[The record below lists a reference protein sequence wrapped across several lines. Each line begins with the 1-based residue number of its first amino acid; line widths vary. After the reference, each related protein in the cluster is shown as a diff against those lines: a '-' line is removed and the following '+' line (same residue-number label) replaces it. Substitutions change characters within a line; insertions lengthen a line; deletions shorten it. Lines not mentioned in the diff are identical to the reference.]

1 MPLLVPI
8 SVGELFDKIS
18 ILELKER
25 AITDPARRANVTR
38 ERAALE
44 AVRRRDVPST
54 AELEVLYAKLR
65 EVNRALWEVED
76 ELRAREREGAF
87 DGGFVELARRVYRD
101 NDRRAHIKRQINE
114 LTGSEI
120 IEEKSYQRPI

>member
-25 AITDPARRANVTR
+25 AITDPARRANVVR

-44 AVRRRDVPST
+44 AVCRREVAPT
-54 AELEVLYAKLR
+54 PELAALHGELR
-65 EVNRALWEVED
+65 AVNRALWEVED
-76 ELRAREREGAF
+76 ALRAHERDGAF
-87 DGGFVELARRVYRD
+87 GADFVELARSVYRN
-101 NDRRAHIKRQINE
+101 NDRRAHIKRRINE
-114 LTGSEI
+114 LTGSDI
-120 IEEKSYQRPI
+120 VEEKSYL

>member
-25 AITDPARRANVTR
+25 AIADPARRANVSR

-44 AVRRRDVPST
+44 AVRRREIVSSPELEALH
-54 AELEVLYAKLR
+54 AELRA
-65 EVNRALWEVED
+65 VNRALWEVED
-76 ELRAREREGAF
+76 RLRAHEC
-87 DGGFVELARRVYRD
+87 GGSFGSDFVELARSVYRD
-101 NDRRAHIKRQINE
+101 NDRRARIKQRINE
-114 LTGSEI
+114 LTGSDI
-120 IEEKSYQRPI
+120 VEEKSYI